1 MTVLFYIA
9 AITAVTATLMVI
21 TRRNAVHALLYMVV
35 SLLSVAVI
43 FYILGAPFVAALEL
57 IVYAGAIMVVF
68 IFVIMMLNLGEDSVS
83 QESQWLTPYTWTG
96 PGILSLILIGETL
109 FIIFNGEH
117 LKGIQGSARNVGPA
131 EVGRRLYGEYILAVE
146 LAAILLMAG
155 LVGAYHLGRRHK
167 QNIVH
172 RYLQKESG
180 NGTGAV

>member
-9 AITAVTATLMVI
+9 AITAVAATLMVI

-109 FIIFNGEH
+109 FIIFSGEN
-117 LKGIQGSARNVGPA
+117 LQGTQRAARNVGPV
-131 EVGRRLYGEYILAVE
+131 EVGRLLYGEYILAVE

-167 QNIVH
+167 QSIVH
-172 RYLQKESG
+172 RYLQKEAG
-180 NGTGAV
+180 NGTGTL